1 MSALV
6 AIAVTVLAGAAPA
19 PAMQSTCP
27 PSGARFQRNNIDSTF
42 VVVSEGGAM
51 DDTLGCR
58 WRREDTGARI
68 WLTMELMR
76 PLGPAGGA
84 STGRPAT
91 PTASGSASLGPI
103 AMGVYE
109 CDSPAA
115 VGGSIMGRP
124 VTGFFFGVTAPGAYR
139 DFDGGR
145 GAFSLNGDV
154 LTMTSGPLRGIRY
167 RRQAAGLFRP
177 LDAQGQIGPIR
188 CVLNRAKALTGRW

>member
-1 MSALV
+1 MSNPPELPSTAP
-6 AIAVTVLAGAAPA
+6 AEGEGAGAARK
-19 PAMQSTCP
+19 Q
-27 PSGARFQRNNIDSTF
+27 
-42 VVVSEGGAM
+42 VSY
-51 DDTLGCR
+51 L
-58 WRREDTGARI
+58 
-68 WLTMELMR
+68 L
-76 PLGPAGGA
+76 
-84 STGRPAT
+84 
-91 PTASGSASLGPI
+91 SASLGPI